1 MRSALFICW
10 ILLGC
15 AVDVNAYRLALTR
28 ISNQDKINMDQW
40 KYRLDKSDP
49 QPVYRAKDKD
59 YYKTEITIG
68 TPEQKF
74 QVVVTTSMPYLW
86 VMDITCKY
94 PRLSEECQDSKCD
107 LGMVCKYFC
116 SSQHCCPEEEKGPFD
131 VNPCD
136 REPYFISN
144 NSSTYSKVA
153 GRWSDM
159 VGMGIFG
166 NDTVRLG
173 PLDSNPL
180 TIPGAVFAQATE
192 VPWFMLGVGGMLG
205 LGLKEQ
211 AKSPFYPPFQR
222 AIDLKLA
229 EPFFTVYLN
238 REAGYITYGEVDDE
252 HCGKEM
258 GSASLVSSKD
268 YAIKVDAIAVGNT
281 TFNTGWSFHLDM
293 EGIAIVMPKA
303 IADAIVQAVNAIP
316 YEDGREYAFECDA
329 ACELTITINGIDYS
343 LHVQDLSEPR
353 YLNHCLLKIRG
364 TDKSAEWMIGS
375 GFMRRYCHI
384 YDVEKKQVR
393 FAPAVPQ
400 AELSSTTEQPG
411 KLD

>member
-74 QVVVTTSMPYLW
+74 Q
-86 VMDITCKY
+86 
-94 PRLSEECQDSKCD
+94 
-107 LGMVCKYFC
+107 
-116 SSQHCCPEEEKGPFD
+116 
-131 VNPCD
+131 
-136 REPYFISN
+136 
-144 NSSTYSKVA
+144 
-153 GRWSDM
+153 
-159 VGMGIFG
+159 
-166 NDTVRLG
+166 
-173 PLDSNPL
+173 
-180 TIPGAVFAQATE
+180 
-192 VPWFMLGVGGMLG
+192 GVGGMLG

-303 IADAIVQAVNAIP
+303 IADAIP